1 MKVRYR
7 MEGFSFYDYD
17 NIAIHLEKMVQKG
30 WMAGENLQW
39 ILEISQNPAAEAQI
53 CGDLFLGSLG

>member
-17 NIAIHLEKMVQKG
+17 NITTHLEKMAQKG
-30 WMAGENLQW
+30 WM
-39 ILEISQNPAAEAQI
+39 LEKI
-53 CGDLFLGSLG
+53 